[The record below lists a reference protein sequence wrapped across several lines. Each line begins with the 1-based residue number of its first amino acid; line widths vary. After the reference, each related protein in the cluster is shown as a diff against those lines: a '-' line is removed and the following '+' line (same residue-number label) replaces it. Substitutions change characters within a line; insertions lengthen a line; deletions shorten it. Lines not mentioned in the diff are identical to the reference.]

1 METEAFVNPSI
12 EMSRET
18 LKNIEIT
25 DEDKERF
32 FKSMLADK
40 PFEDTVSFFDGQL
53 KLRFRSMTV
62 KENNDVVAQITED
75 RKNGV
80 AAENDAYMITI
91 STYRLALSLI
101 SVDDQPYSTIT
112 KDNFQAFTEKDS
124 YILARAKPMLEWGTA
139 RLSVFLDAFQ
149 LFEAK
154 VIKLT
159 TEVQSKNFWKAS
171 A

>member
-1 METEAFVNPSI
+1 MNTEAFVNPSI
-12 EMSRET
+12 EMNRET

-25 DEDKERF
+25 EEDKERF

-62 KENNDVVAQITED
+62 RENNDVVGQITAD
-75 RKNGV
+75 RKNGI
-80 AAENDAYMITI
+80 AADNDAYMITI
-91 STYRLALSLI
+91 STYRLALSLMTI
-101 SVDDQPYSTIT
+101 DDQVYSTVS
-112 KDNFQAFTEKDS
+112 KDNFQAFTENDS
-124 YILARAKPMLEWGTA
+124 YILSRARPMLEWGTA
-139 RLSVFLDAFQ
+139 KLSVFLDAFQ
-149 LFEAK
+149 LFESK